1 MMRKKDVSG
10 VADNFNYNADSVP
23 EEEPVAQPV
32 QRQTLV
38 SKHAGGRKKMAD
50 ADKKIQV
57 SITCTR
63 AQKERYLEVAEAES
77 RSFPSLVEVA
87 LKEYMKTHGYTV

>member
-1 MMRKKDVSG
+1 MRKKDVSG
-10 VADNFNYNADSVP
+10 VADGLNFDGESIA
-23 EEEPVAQPV
+23 EQEPVVQPV

-63 AQKERYLEVAEAES
+63 AQKERYMKVAEAES

-87 LKEYMKTHGYTV
+87 LKEYMKAHGYTE